1 MPGSIHDGYSNEQ
14 RSNALNGKENGDG
27 MGTRVVS
34 KRESSESQ
42 RHFPRCDIGASGC
55 VETAATRDRETR
67 AGYAEHGVKAARQR
81 SGEPGAEGET
91 RSAEAGATK
100 RVGRTGTIGVEES
113 GARIQNCVGGAGFIW
128 RWPMREGTR
137 GKERNVVRRQKG
149 EENEGNDKQRTNT
162 HDLYVEPYASQDRHG
177 LVDRRRYME
186 SSTRFNAQVRC
197 AIRNLRRLLEE
208 WNLRVETR
216 KEWRDSIE
224 LRGRRRITGEDLSK
238 ESDRQVTGRM
248 GGGQHEEFQIVM
260 RGNSKRKNES
270 IAYKC
275 NHPAESFSSDVL
287 AEDFKKN
294 IIERRPGSIHVR
306 ALECRELINVL
317 KENME
322 TTIALREW
330 QTRHCCG
337 VRGHEMLCSSC
348 CESESDTCSKRSR
361 NAGEE
366 TTTMQGRRN
375 ASGLKTTGMLRVGVE
390 RERFG
395 DDNEER
401 GGGRFGYLRV
411 LRCAEG
417 GVELKRG
424 GSASVDGSGARRQ
437 NRANFR
443 GRCTGYADVRD
454 RRSPDVARRQKAERG
469 GSCAIGAF
477 VVSAGG
483 KITWRKR
490 VMMETTHQKP
500 TIPNVNPY
508 PSQQGNGGA

>member
-14 RSNALNGKENGDG
+14 RRKWRRGGYAGGIETGIEREPASFPKAEGVDWGWERKMRGMSERISTSAGG
-27 MGTRVVS
+27 MG
-34 KRESSESQ
+34 
-42 RHFPRCDIGASGC
+42 
-55 VETAATRDRETR
+55 RD
-67 AGYAEHGVKAARQR
+67 G
-81 SGEPGAEGET
+81 S
-91 RSAEAGATK
+91 
-100 RVGRTGTIGVEES
+100 
-113 GARIQNCVGGAGFIW
+113 
-128 RWPMREGTR
+128 
-137 GKERNVVRRQKG
+137 
-149 EENEGNDKQRTNT
+149 KQRTNT
-162 HDLYVEPYASQDRHG
+162 HDLHVESYASQDRHG

-260 RGNSKRKNES
+260 RGNSKRKNKS

-375 ASGLKTTGMLRVGVE
+375 ALRNALGLKTTGMLRVGVE
-390 RERFG
+390 REHFG

-424 GSASVDGSGARRQ
+424 GSASVDGSGAHRQ
-437 NRANFR
+437 NCANFR
-443 GRCTGYADVRD
+443 GRSTGYADVRD

-469 GSCAIGAF
+469 GSCAIGVF

-483 KITWRKR
+483 ISAPAFLR
-490 VMMETTHQKP
+490 EQDF
-500 TIPNVNPY
+500 
-508 PSQQGNGGA
+508 GGDFLHEISAPAFLREQDFGGDFLHGISAPAFLREQNLAVSLSWNRNFR